1 VGDKK
6 SLWANKVE
14 SHNKK
19 QALNPFS
26 DKFDASLSR
35 TLLSSKDDPEYGR
48 PEAHS
53 LSSLRARAGE
63 AKMRAEICDMCD
75 VIFAHGQRSA
85 DGTAAITFG
94 PLFSVSKSSKS
105 TVNRRSLS
113 LYNTKR
119 KDIVLLIFRNST

>member
-48 PEAHS
+48 PEAQS

-63 AKMRAEICDMCD
+63 AKMRGEICDMCD

-94 PLFSVSKSSKS
+94 PLFSVS
-105 TVNRRSLS
+105 
-113 LYNTKR
+113 
-119 KDIVLLIFRNST
+119 IQ